1 MRDALWGL
9 ALTAAAAALSGLI
22 WGREALLP
30 AISFGLLATL
40 IHVIAVA
47 LLKPGLGGSYDKLM
61 ARWAMGLGLRL
72 VGVVIFAVVV
82 FMQRDLF
89 PPLPSMIGFVGVLL
103 PLLFSEMRLIR

>member
-1 MRDALWGL
+1 LVLTL
-9 ALTAAAAALSGLI
+9 AATAVSGLI

-30 AISFGLLATL
+30 AASFGLLATL
-40 IHVIAVA
+40 IHLSAVA
-47 LLKPGLGGSYDKLM
+47 LLKPGLKGSLNKLM

-82 FMQRDLF
+82 LVERELF
-89 PPLPSMIGFVGVLL
+89 PPLPAAIGFVGVML

>member
-1 MRDALWGL
+1 MWGV
-9 ALTAAAAALSGLI
+9 ALTAVAAVLSGLI

-40 IHVIAVA
+40 IHVTSVA
-47 LLKPGLGGSYDKLM
+47 LLKPGLRGSFNKLM
-61 ARWAMGLGLRL
+61 KRWAMGLGLRL

-82 FMQRDLF
+82 FVQRDLF
-89 PPLPSMIGFVGVLL
+89 PALPAMVGFVGVLL

>member
-9 ALTAAAAALSGLI
+9 ALTAVAAALSALI

-40 IHVIAVA
+40 IHVTAVA
-47 LLKPGLGGSYDKLM
+47 LLKPGLGGTFNKLM

-82 FMQRDLF
+82 FAQRDLF
-89 PPLPSMIGFVGVLL
+89 PPLPAAVGFVGVML
-103 PLLFSEMRLIR
+103 PLLYSEMRLIR